1 MPPTPS
7 IKVGDIFTNNQGCKG
22 EVIEYI
28 NARKVKIKFLDKLG
42 CEKYF
47 EVSDIKKGTF
57 SNPYFPNTLGR
68 GFIGEGEYSSKSDG
82 KTSVEYN
89 IWSAMMV
96 RSYDPNYHEKFPTY
110 IGCSVSKYFL
120 NYQNCAKWLNEQPN
134 FGRKGFV
141 LDKDLL
147 VRGNKTYSPE
157 TCCIIPQ
164 EINSFLAVR
173 PSSNPDLPVG
183 VTISRY
189 GKYLAKFSKTPL
201 GSFKTLDRAFRA
213 YKEAKEYKA
222 KQLATT
228 YKDQIDI
235 RAYEALMKYEVNI
248 DD

>member
-1 MPPTPS
+1 MPVAPS
-7 IKVGDIFTNNQGCKG
+7 VKLGDIFKNNQGCKG
-22 EVIEYI
+22 RVIEYI
-28 NARKVKIKFLDKLG
+28 NAHKVKIKFLDEVG
-42 CEKYF
+42 CEKYY
-47 EVSDIKKGTF
+47 EVRDIKKGTF

-96 RSYDPNYHEKFPTY
+96 RCYDPSYHNKFPTY
-110 IGCSVSKYFL
+110 IGCSVSTYFL

-147 VRGNKTYSPE
+147 VRGNKVYSPD

-164 EINSFLAVR
+164 EINSFLAVK
-173 PSSNPDLPVG
+173 PKSNSELPVG
-183 VTISRY
+183 ITVSRY
-189 GKYLAKFSKTPL
+189 GKYLAKHSGDCL
-201 GSFKTLDRAFRA
+201 GSFKTLEDAFKA
-213 YKEAKEYKA
+213 YKTAKENRA